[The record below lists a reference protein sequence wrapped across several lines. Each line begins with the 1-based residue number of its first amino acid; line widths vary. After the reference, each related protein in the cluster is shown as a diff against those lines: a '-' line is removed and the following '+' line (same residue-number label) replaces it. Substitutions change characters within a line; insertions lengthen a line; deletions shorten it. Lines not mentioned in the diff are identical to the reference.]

1 MNRTQRHHEQAS
13 TFEEDISD
21 DDLSQ
26 MTDSSIIKI
35 LRLGPR
41 NARDRP
47 VKAVVNFPSF
57 NHSAFPPLSPTAI
70 IARNSDLWSNDQKG
84 GEEKKH
90 PFGKIL
96 MDRQEFLGKQPSSK
110 PRKTAESA
118 LVSEYSSKISSD
130 VIYRH
135 PEVQYIKVKYLQGKK
150 KRKSDLGPRNFDVNE
165 EKSNWSPRSR
175 RSGRAAIRSQDAKR
189 SDLLS
194 ERSQY
199 SRRSKVIQRQILAE
213 NFSSKQSEL

>member
-1 MNRTQRHHEQAS
+1 MFRGQNRNIFELIEDSPGNENAEARKQIKKLIQKKKRKLKEKLGENMNRTQRHHEQAS

-96 MDRQEFLGKQPSSK
+96 MD
-110 PRKTAESA
+110 
-118 LVSEYSSKISSD
+118 
-130 VIYRH
+130 
-135 PEVQYIKVKYLQGKK
+135 
-150 KRKSDLGPRNFDVNE
+150 
-165 EKSNWSPRSR
+165 
-175 RSGRAAIRSQDAKR
+175 
-189 SDLLS
+189 
-194 ERSQY
+194 
-199 SRRSKVIQRQILAE
+199 
-213 NFSSKQSEL
+213 